1 MNQFYRTEK
10 KRDFT
15 IISNSL
21 IRDKELSLGA
31 KGVLNVILS
40 FSDNWNISVKGLTAH
55 LKEGRDAVT
64 SAIHELEAAGY
75 IERHTVRDKNG
86 RFRTMGYAVYEGGK
100 KPGVTLPNSNLPK
113 ADSPASVS
121 PNTDF
126 PT

>member
-64 SAIHELEAAGY
+64 SAIHELEAEGY

-86 RFRTMGYAVYEGGK
+86 RFRTVGYAVYEDGK
-100 KPGVTLPNSNLPK
+100 KQGVTPPDPEQPNPDFPESVLPNP
-113 ADSPASVS
+113 
-121 PNTDF
+121 DF

>member
-15 IISNSL
+15 IYSNSL
-21 IRDKELSLGA
+21 VRDKQLSFGA

-40 FSDNWNISVKGLTAH
+40 FPDSWNITVKGLTAYC
-55 LKEGRDAVT
+55 KEGRDAVT

-86 RFRTMGYAVYEGGK
+86 RFRTVGYAVYEDGK
-100 KPGVTLPNSNLPK
+100 KPGVTPPNSNLPK
-113 ADSPASVS
+113 ADSPESVS

>member
-113 ADSPASVS
+113 ADSPESVS